1 MPDQPADRA
10 QYLRDLYGGPA
21 AAALLWG
28 MLFTGNVDPDVLAII
43 GLKDIDAD
51 LVRQVYSERLKRMQT
66 ELKLGDLPLG
76 CLARLARSLAGS
88 LLAEA
93 QYTRD
98 PKLLRA
104 ASAALARLPEW
115 SREPELYEMELEART
130 AVAAARIEEA
140 NLRREESRGRRLRLK
155 LLNDRLA
162 AECAEMEGADGAG
175 PVSAEAQA
183 LLEAQARL
191 LEAQPAAPAA
201 PGQAQAQ
208 QPAAAPAPSAEATA
222 QIAAEEMQCLDSGA
236 FSPSKVKTAP
246 QEAASSPDSRP
257 QTPAKPARAA
267 AS

>member
-28 MLFTGNVDPDVLAII
+28 MLFTGRVDPDVLAII
-43 GLKDIDAD
+43 GLKEVDAE
-51 LVRQVYSERLKRMQT
+51 LVREVYSERLKRMQM
-66 ELKLGDLPLG
+66 ELKLGDLPLS

-104 ASAALARLPEW
+104 ASTALARLPDW

-130 AVAAARIEEA
+130 ALAAARIEDA

-175 PVSAEAQA
+175 PVSAEAEA

-191 LEAQPAAPAA
+191 LEAPALAPQV
-201 PGQAQAQ
+201 PAQALAQ
-208 QPAAAPAPSAEATA
+208 QSAAAPAPSAETTT
-222 QIAAEEMQCLDSGA
+222 QSSAEEMQCLDSGA
-236 FSPSKVKTAP
+236 FSPSKVKNVA
-246 QEAASSPDSRP
+246 QEAAAGPDSRP
-257 QTPAKPARAA
+257 QAPAKPARAA